1 MFIAV
6 DGVGVVVVPADG
18 DSVAVLGVDIVVAA
32 LCYFRSFGFNRCCC
46 RSC

>member
-18 DSVAVLGVDIVVAA
+18 DGVAVHGV